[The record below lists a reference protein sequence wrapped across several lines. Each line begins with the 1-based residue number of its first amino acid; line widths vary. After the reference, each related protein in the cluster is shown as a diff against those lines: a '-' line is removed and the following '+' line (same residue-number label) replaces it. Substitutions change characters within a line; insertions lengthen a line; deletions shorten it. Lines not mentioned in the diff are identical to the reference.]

1 MEQFELRRLH
11 CIYYVG
17 THAYALC
24 SVSMCMSQCKNYVLY
39 VCMCYDMSHVYHCI
53 YTRCVHVRIQVCVGT
68 SVNMSSVLEV
78 SAQHNK
84 TDRGEI
90 T

>member
-1 MEQFELRRLH
+1 MERFELRRLH
-11 CIYYVG
+11 CICLG

-24 SVSMCMSQCKNYVLY
+24 SVSMCMFQWKNYVLY
-39 VCMCYDMSHVYHCI
+39 VCMYYDMSHVYYCI
-53 YTRCVHVRIQVCVGT
+53 YARVRIQVCVGT
-68 SVNMSSVLEV
+68 SVNMSSMLEV

-90 T
+90 I